1 MTSSNQQIT
10 RCPKCGTAFR
20 ITHTQLQSANG
31 AVRCGSCLNVFK
43 AMDYLVAPVVA
54 KASSTAAKSSTVVK
68 SSAAAPKGTDP
79 QKVAEALKPVSKPS
93 TRTPATITGPASA
106 SPATSATK
114 QAAKPAELS
123 AKPVATTLATKP
135 GSNKPVSPLT
145 APGDSKQSEQL
156 AILSSIKPLPVKS
169 PTTQAKPTAQPAP
182 QQKPVVRVL
191 DKSSLDQ
198 VEDILISDDM
208 EENKS
213 ETKSYEFDGFMDID
227 ITPKAEVS
235 LFERKIREQED
246 KQDLHNADESWA
258 EMLIE
263 EEDEEAPRFTAKPK
277 SPTQDEE
284 DFYATERIPEIG
296 APTTAGKTPAT
307 APAPSL
313 MFSLVGDPEPAPAKQ
328 STAGKSLDD
337 LVLSDELANI
347 PDHEGFKPSPR
358 AVTEDRI
365 DPTIFETPDAA
376 ADDESPKRQVKT
388 RPKIRAYD
396 GSRTALL
403 MNIIPAPIEFT
414 AKRMRRWYQRKLWPA
429 LSLLAL
435 IALVTQLGWF
445 KFDYFSRVE
454 PYRTVYTFLCPHLG
468 CEVPTLVDTSQIS
481 AFNLVVREHS
491 ETAGALAVDV
501 MIMNNAPFDQ
511 PYPDL
516 VLVFTDLDEN
526 EVASRRFSPREYL
539 GGEAAGSSLMEQ
551 KRPVHLTLDLVDP
564 GEQAVNYHIYI
575 PHKQ

>member
-43 AMDYLVAPVVA
+43 AMDYLVAPVAA
-54 KASSTAAKSSTVVK
+54 KASSTAAKSSTVAK
-68 SSAAAPKGTDP
+68 SSATTPRGTDP
-79 QKVAEALKPVSKPS
+79 QKVAEALKPVSTPS
-93 TRTPATITGPASA
+93 PRTPANITAPASTP
-106 SPATSATK
+106 PAASATK
-114 QAAKPAELS
+114 QTTKPADLPAKP
-123 AKPVATTLATKP
+123 LATKP
-135 GSNKPVSPLT
+135 AAKPGPNKPVAPLT
-145 APGDSKQSEQL
+145 TPGDSKPSEQL
-156 AILSSIKPLPVKS
+156 AILGSIKPLPVKA
-169 PTTQAKPTAQPAP
+169 PTTQVKPATQPAA
-182 QQKPVVRVL
+182 QKKPVVRVL

-235 LFERKIREQED
+235 LFERKIRDQED
-246 KQDLHNADESWA
+246 EQDLHSADESWA

-263 EEDEEAPRFTAKPK
+263 EEDEETPRFTAKPK

-296 APTTAGKTPAT
+296 APTAAEKPPAT

-313 MFSLVGDPEPAPAKQ
+313 MFSLVGDAEPAPAKQ
-328 STAGKSLDD
+328 TAAGKSPDD
-337 LVLSDELANI
+337 LILSDELANI
-347 PDHEGFKPSPR
+347 PDHQGFKPSLS
-358 AVTEDRI
+358 AVAEDRI
-365 DPTIFETPDAA
+365 DPAIFETPDAVA
-376 ADDESPKRQVKT
+376 NDDSPKRQVKT
-388 RPKIRAYD
+388 QPKIRAYD

-414 AKRMRRWYQRKLWPA
+414 AKRMRRWYQRRLWPA

-435 IALVTQLGWF
+435 IALVAQLGWF

-454 PYRTVYTFLCPHLG
+454 PYRTVYTFICPYLG
-468 CEVPTLVDTSQIS
+468 CEVPTLVDTSQVS

-526 EVASRRFSPREYL
+526 EVASRRFSPSEYL